1 MDNVVEYV
9 LIVNGK
15 ALCKSDNKANLL
27 SMARRLQLRHHEVDV
42 YERITTLGKK
52 IA

>member
-1 MDNVVEYV
+1 MDNVVEYI

-15 ALCKSDNKANLL
+15 ALCKSDNKAKLL
-27 SMARRLQLRHHEVDV
+27 SMARHLQLRHHKTDV

-52 IA
+52 VA

>member
-15 ALCKSDNKANLL
+15 ALCKSDNKAHLL
-27 SMARRLQLRHHEVDV
+27 SMARHLQLRHHEADV

-52 IA
+52 VA